1 MEIWSQKSRCGV
13 LEGRII
19 KAYNGFYY
27 VRSENKLIECKL
39 RGRFKKDKPDILTGD
54 LVKISVTNE
63 NQGIIEEILPR
74 YSVLKRP
81 TIANIDQVILVCSYQ
96 QPNYSVGIFDRFLIQ
111 ILAQE
116 LDVVLCMTKMDLYN
130 KPEESEK
137 PLDYY
142 QKIGYK
148 VHYLSL
154 SNHRG
159 IKDLEKELSRKTN
172 VLAGPSGVGKS
183 SLLQVLIPEKEFEV
197 GEVSAKIGRGRHT
210 TKHSELLYF
219 KDYLIADTPGFT
231 SLNLSDWELEE
242 PKNFFTDFLDRSSNC
257 KFKNTCLHDNE
268 PGCAV
273 KEAVEAGE
281 IPEWRYESY
290 QSILNEI
297 RENSPRNGEKKK
309 W

>member
-1 MEIWSQKSRCGV
+1 MGNWSQRSRCGV

-19 KAYNGFYY
+19 KTYNGFYY

-116 LDVVLCMTKMDLYN
+116 LEVVLCMTKMDLYDQ
-130 KPEESEK
+130 PEGAEK

-154 SNHRG
+154 ANQQG
-159 IKDLEKELSRKTN
+159 IKELEKELAGKTH

-183 SLLQVLIPEKEFEV
+183 SLLQVLIPEIEFEV

-231 SLNLSDWELEE
+231 SLSLADWELEE
-242 PKNFFTDFLDRSSNC
+242 PKSFFTDFLDQSSNC

-273 KEAVEAGE
+273 KEAVETGE

-290 QSILNEI
+290 RSILNEV
-297 RENSPRNGEKKK
+297 RENPPRNGEKKK